1 MGIDIL
7 QQLQSG
13 KLAGSKQL
21 KLCCG
26 LTEFPAEIF
35 DLADTLEIL
44 DLSGNL
50 LSSLPDD
57 FARLKKLKILFLSNN
72 NFTVFPEVLSQC
84 EKLDM
89 IGFKENKIHTVSE
102 TALPVQTRWLILTN
116 NQLTALPASIGK
128 CFRMQKLALA
138 GNRLKTLPA
147 ELSNCK
153 NLGLLR
159 ISANELQELPTWL
172 LTMPK
177 LSWLA
182 FSGNPFCIT
191 APTSANLQTIPWQQL
206 TIQHQ
211 LGEGASG
218 IISKA
223 VWQQPTQTVKEVAVK
238 VFKGKVTSDGLPEDE
253 MNACILAGR
262 HENLVEVLGKI
273 AFHPSQKEGLVLSLI
288 PTSFYNL
295 GLPPSF
301 DSCTRDVF
309 AEGTT
314 FSVQQII
321 QIVGSIAAV
330 AAHLHARGIMH
341 GDLYAHNT
349 LIDENAH
356 AIFGDFGAASL
367 YDTSNTSIANALERI
382 EVSAWGC
389 LLEDLLN
396 NVTDTET
403 SSITMETLINLKQ
416 MAMQP
421 DVANRPSFASIHN
434 QLKQM
439 VY

>member
-1 MGIDIL
+1 VNIETL
-7 QQLQSG
+7 QQLESG
-13 KLAGSKQL
+13 RLAGSKQL

-26 LTEFPAEIF
+26 LTEFPTAIF
-35 DLADTLEIL
+35 SLADTLEIL
-44 DLSGNL
+44 DLSGNN

-57 FARLKKLKILFLSNN
+57 FARLKKLKILFLSDN

-84 EKLDM
+84 ESLEM
-89 IGFKENKIHTVSE
+89 IGFKANKIHSISE

-116 NQLTALPASIGK
+116 NQLTAIPTSIGK
-128 CFRMQKLALA
+128 CYWMQKLALA
-138 GNRLKTLPA
+138 GNKLTALPK

-159 ISANELQELPTWL
+159 ISANALQAFPLWL

-191 APTSANLQTIPWQQL
+191 SSTNNDLQEIPWQQL
-206 TIQHQ
+206 TIQNQ

-223 VWQQPTQTVKEVAVK
+223 LWQQSINAAKEVAVK

-253 MNACILAGR
+253 MNACILAGK

-273 AFHPSQKEGLVLSLI
+273 VEHPSQKEGLVLSLI
-288 PTSFYNL
+288 PNSFYNL

-301 DSCTRDVF
+301 ESCTRDVF
-309 AEGTT
+309 AEGTS
-314 FSVQQII
+314 FSIQQII
-321 QIVGSIAAV
+321 KIVASIASA
-330 AAHLHARGIMH
+330 AAHLHVKGIIH

-356 AIFGDFGAASL
+356 TIFGDFGAASL
-367 YDTSNTSIANALERI
+367 YNTHDTIMATSLERI

-396 NVTDTET
+396 NVSYSEKNDEA
-403 SSITMETLINLKQ
+403 IKALNQLKQ
-416 MAMQP
+416 AAMQP
-421 DVANRPSFASIHN
+421 DVTSRPSFVSISN
-434 QLKQM
+434 QLKQFA
-439 VY
+439 Y